1 MPPLSQNL
9 DPMST
14 VSSGYSSNAIAP
26 GLVCSALLAF
36 SISEWLCSLSFISQ
50 LFPLNY
56 FNSFCIKSTI
66 KIVVVVV
73 VVVM

>member
-14 VSSGYSSNAIAP
+14 VSSGYSNDIAP
-26 GLVCSALLAF
+26 GLICSALLAF
-36 SISEWLCSLSFISQ
+36 SISEWLCSLSFFFAIISFK
-50 LFPLNY
+50 LFY
-56 FNSFCIKSTI
+56 SFCIKSTI
-66 KIVVVVV
+66 KIIVV